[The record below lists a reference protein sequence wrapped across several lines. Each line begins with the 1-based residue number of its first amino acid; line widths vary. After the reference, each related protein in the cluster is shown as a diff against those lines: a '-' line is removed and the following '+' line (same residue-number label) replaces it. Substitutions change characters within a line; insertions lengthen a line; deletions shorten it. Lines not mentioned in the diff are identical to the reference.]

1 MSTAKRSTTSAKSG
15 PTIPKGPETKIGPY
29 PGGIGVAIWIN
40 EIPIDGGGSR
50 KVRSVTISPRRYF
63 DRQHEEWRDSSSFW
77 PGDLPALI
85 YALQRALDFVSITP
99 IPGQAKEPEEHGDK
113 PAF

>member
-1 MSTAKRSTTSAKSG
+1 MSTAKRSTPPAKSG
-15 PTIPKGPETKIGPY
+15 AKFPKGPETKIGPY

-40 EIPIDGGGSR
+40 DIPTEDGGTR

-63 DRQHEEWRDSSSFW
+63 DRQADEWRDSSSFW

-85 YALQRALDFVSITP
+85 YALQRALEFVSITP
-99 IPGQAKEPEEHGDK
+99 IPGQAKEPEDRGDK

>member
-1 MSTAKRSTTSAKSG
+1 MSTAKRSAARSKSDSTV
-15 PTIPKGPETKIGPY
+15 PRGPEIKIGPY

-40 EIPIDGGGSR
+40 EVPTEDGGSR
-50 KVRSVTISPRRYF
+50 KVRSVTISPRRYY
-63 DRQHEEWRDSSSFW
+63 DRQNGEWRDSSSFW

-99 IPGQAKEPEEHGDK
+99 IPGQAGEPEDRGEK

>member
-1 MSTAKRSTTSAKSG
+1 MPTTKRSTTPAKSG
-15 PTIPKGPETKIGPY
+15 STIPKGPETKFGPY

-40 EIPIDGGGSR
+40 EIPTDAGGSR

>member
-1 MSTAKRSTTSAKSG
+1 MSTAKRSTAPAKSG
-15 PTIPKGPETKIGPY
+15 SHVPKGPETKIGPY
-29 PGGIGVAIWIN
+29 PGGIGVAVWIN
-40 EIPIDGGGSR
+40 EIPTDDGGSR

-63 DRQHEEWRDSSSFW
+63 DRKNEEWRDSSSFW
-77 PGDLPALI
+77 AGDLPALI

-99 IPGQAKEPEEHGDK
+99 IPGEANEPEDRGDK

>member
-1 MSTAKRSTTSAKSG
+1 MSTTKRSTAPAKSG
-15 PTIPKGPETKIGPY
+15 STIPKGPETKFGPY

-40 EIPIDGGGSR
+40 EIPTDDGGSR